1 EKFQKNQQYRQ
12 PAQLFWNRGPARGM
26 SFVPVPPEKCGPD
39 LFRPMV
45 GRGSAFADIDGDGD
59 LDVVITQIAEPPMLL
74 RNDQA
79 LKHHWLRMKLVGAKA
94 NRSAIGAWVTVRV
107 GSQRLSRQVM
117 PTRSYLS
124 QSELPVTFGLGFANA
139 VDEVEI
145 LWPGGARQKVE
156 GLKLDTMNVVV
167 QP

>member
-1 EKFQKNQQYRQ
+1 
-12 PAQLFWNRGPARGM
+12 
-26 SFVPVPPEKCGPD
+26 
-39 LFRPMV
+39 
-45 GRGSAFADIDGDGD
+45 
-59 LDVVITQIAEPPMLL
+59 MLL

-79 LKHHWLRMKLVGAKA
+79 LKHHWLRMKLVGTKA

-117 PTRSYLS
+117 PSRSYLS
-124 QSELPVTFGLGFANA
+124 QSELPVTFGLGFAHA

-156 GLKLDTMNVVV
+156 GLRLDTLNVVV